1 MKKLFSE
8 NKIFEFLELC
18 SFTCPIMSNGKLIFA
33 TTQPQLKVACQ
44 KTKPKIHAKIFHPV
58 VSSEIS
64 SVVL

>member
-33 TTQPQLKVACQ
+33 TTQPQLKVGGDLSASLGNWQ
-44 KTKPKIHAKIFHPV
+44 PIFWLFILQCSGLP
-58 VSSEIS
+58 
-64 SVVL
+64 